1 MRVNSI
7 LCAVLAALLSVSCRP
22 KAPHIRILLESEHI
36 YDSSAEFCKDRP
48 WELDR
53 IEHGSPFNETGA
65 GVHVYI
71 VDTGISDH
79 ADFQGR
85 LGQGIDCTISQYSER
100 QRCQLVDQ
108 QPFTDTMGHGTHV
121 AGIAGGTCF
130 SISPNV
136 ILHSVKV
143 VDDSGTG
150 SLNSIIQ
157 GIRWATV
164 TSSVNGWPGV
174 INLSLTTPKSDE
186 IDEAIKMAVE
196 GGMIVTS
203 AAGNQALDA
212 CMFSPGSSPLIIN
225 TGGSKTIETSQGIFD
240 IPSAITNTG
249 KCVTVYAPAEHIPS
263 ASNTEYNGVT
273 YMSGT
278 SQAAPAVA
286 SVAALYLERYPN
298 ATQDEFKNAITK
310 AAKHMEQE
318 QQGSSISSTLKTDTI
333 LLLSIASLFE

>member
-1 MRVNSI
+1 M
-7 LCAVLAALLSVSCRP
+7 
-22 KAPHIRILLESEHI
+22 PHIRLLLESQQT
-36 YDSSAEFCKDRP
+36 YDTSADFCKDRP
-48 WELDR
+48 WEVDR
-53 IEHGSPFNETGA
+53 VESGLPLNETGA
-65 GVHVYI
+65 GVHVYVI
-71 VDTGISDH
+71 DTGISDH
-79 ADFQGR
+79 ADFHGR
-85 LGQGIDCTISQYSER
+85 LGQGIDCTVSQSPEQ

-108 QPFTDTMGHGTHV
+108 RPFTDTMGHGTHV

-130 SISPNV
+130 SIAPNV

-150 SLNSIIQ
+150 SFNAIIQ

-164 TSSVNGWPGV
+164 TSAVNGWPGI
-174 INLSLTTPKSDE
+174 INLSLTTPKSNE
-186 IDEAIKMAVE
+186 IDEAIEKAIE

-203 AAGNQALDA
+203 AAGNQGLDA
-212 CMFSPGSSPLIIN
+212 CEFSPGSSPFIIN
-225 TGGSKTIETSQGIFD
+225 TGGSKTIETSQGVFD

-249 KCVTVYAPAEHIPS
+249 KCVTIYAPAEHIPS

-278 SQAAPAVA
+278 SQAAPLVA

-298 ATQDEFKNAITK
+298 ATQDEFKKAITK
-310 AAKHMEQE
+310 AAKHMDQE
-318 QQGSSISSTLKTDTI
+318 QQESSISSTIKSETA